1 MIVYLGQYISEKIR
15 ESRGLPTL
23 NAAGSNRMLRIAEA
37 IQSVQQRC
45 VILTPGITG
54 RIRWKGKLFH
64 KSALT
69 RSGTI
74 PICFAPAL
82 GVPFLSA
89 VWAPV
94 ATLITL
100 FVLKKRHGLKGV
112 VVYNYRSVEFLV
124 AFISRYLFKVPVLL
138 DFEDVSMPRWE
149 DWRVGAAASAFQQ
162 LRFWPLM
169 KATICVCN
177 AVFVPTRK
185 FLHVVPQKK
194 MFEVISGC
202 MRVCK
207 SGEDALPKKSERI
220 SDINP
225 LVLLFSG
232 KIEFEHGVD
241 VLAEAIHLLDQEPNG
256 AHYEFHVCGGGPEL
270 NWLKKELES
279 LRKVRAYI
287 HGFVSNQE
295 FSERFQSAEVCI
307 VLQKPQG
314 RNAYYKTPS
323 KGYEALC
330 AGKALLVSDIGDFS
344 ELPAKVCQIISPLTG
359 ETLAHK
365 IKLLTRDEVR
375 KYATNAHKY
384 ALENWDSPI
393 CGSKIMS
400 MMEACRSTNRSTS
413 QP

>member
-1 MIVYLGQYISEKIR
+1 M
-15 ESRGLPTL
+15 
-23 NAAGSNRMLRIAEA
+23 
-37 IQSVQQRC
+37 
-45 VILTPGITG
+45 ILTPGIAG
-54 RIRWKGKLFH
+54 RIRWTGKLFYT
-64 KSALT
+64 SVLT
-69 RSGTI
+69 RSGKI

-82 GVPFLSA
+82 GVPYLSA
-89 VWAPV
+89 LWAPV

-100 FVLKKRHGLKGV
+100 FTLRRRHGLKGV
-112 VVYNYRSVEFLV
+112 VVYNYRGVELLV
-124 AFISRYLFKVPVLL
+124 ASISRYLFKVPVLL
-138 DFEDVSMPRWE
+138 DLEDVSIPKWE
-149 DWRVGAAASAFQQ
+149 DWRVGSAASAFQN

-169 KATICVCN
+169 KATIGVCH
-177 AVFVPTRK
+177 AVFAPTRK
-185 FLHVVPQKK
+185 FLQVVPRKK

-207 SGEDALPKKSERI
+207 SCRETIPEKSELI
-220 SDINP
+220 SDTSP
-225 LVLLFSG
+225 LVFLFSG

-256 AHYEFHVCGGGPEL
+256 ANFEFHVCGGGPEL
-270 NWLKKELES
+270 NWIKKELGS

-344 ELPAKVCQIISPLTG
+344 ELPAKVCQIISPLIG
-359 ETLAHK
+359 ENLAHK
-365 IKLLTRDEVR
+365 IKLLSRDEVR
-375 KYATNAHKY
+375 KYATDAHKY

-393 CGSKIMS
+393 CGKKIMS
-400 MMEACRSTNRSTS
+400 MMEECRHEKRVMFHE
-413 QP
+413 